1 MDGGGDAFGQSTAA
15 LTFHDFLDRMRQPAA
30 ADLVLSIKSF
40 IVAFLSSTPHPEKDS
55 LSVQEFLTSTEAVL
69 RTHPLWSGACQEE
82 LDSAGEGLEKYL
94 MTKLFQRAFAPTG
107 EDLDNDR
114 QLSERMAV
122 LQNFIKP
129 EHLDIPP
136 NFYNEAAWL
145 LAQKELQKINIYK
158 APRDKL
164 VCILNCC
171 RVINNLLLNMSMG
184 SDGNPPGA
192 DDFLPVLIFIVIKAN
207 PPQLQSNLLYI
218 QRYRHHSRMV
228 SEASYFYTNLVS
240 AVSFVMN
247 LSPTSLSMDP
257 GEYARLMQGV
267 ADTPFSQETQAS
279 PLPPAPAP
287 PTPTWVA
294 PEASDKVGQRTASPL
309 GPVSPSISEPDFI
322 SLESSLQGR
331 RASSKKD
338 MQSSVDMDTASAMAL
353 LQADSS
359 GQIARDYPLLFA
371 VAGDLR
377 VGDVTLLL
385 NDYKELVLKY
395 EQLCHKFKLLQAGG
409 ARSTPPLAG
418 PAKAWS
424 PLTEADSQQAM
435 RSPPLEATFEGLQMM
450 PPLQAGDGRELAVEL
465 AHSNLADGLP
475 PTQTGIADA
484 ASEALQAGPAAEPSE
499 RASLTPLIPSIE
511 GDSLAVEEEL
521 GTSAPAHKSSATSFF
536 DSVTASQAPTSDE
549 EAACQVMTV
558 HLLLEVELGDE
569 RKRTSLKQ
577 TSDGKQRDGFD
588 KTGALK
594 AAMWMNL
601 SPEVLEKRFAK
612 V

>member
-1 MDGGGDAFGQSTAA
+1 MDSGGDAFGQSTAA

-30 ADLVLSIKSF
+30 ADLVRSIKSY
-40 IVAFLSSTPHPEKDS
+40 IVAFLSSTPNPEKDS
-55 LSVQEFLTSTEAVL
+55 SSVQEFLTSTEAVL
-69 RTHPLWSGACQEE
+69 WTHPLWSGASQEE

-107 EDLDNDR
+107 EDLDTDR

-122 LQNFIKP
+122 LQHFIKP

-192 DDFLPVLIFIVIKAN
+192 DDFLPVLIFIIIKAN

-257 GEYARLMQGV
+257 GEYARLMQEV
-267 ADTPFSQETQAS
+267 AHTPFSQETQAS
-279 PLPPAPAP
+279 ALPPAPAP
-287 PTPTWVA
+287 PTWVA

-309 GPVSPSISEPDFI
+309 GPASPSISEQDFA
-322 SLESSLQGR
+322 SMESSLEGR
-331 RASSKKD
+331 RASAKKD
-338 MQSSVDMDTASAMAL
+338 MQSSVDVDTASATAL

-359 GQIARDYPLLFA
+359 GQLARDYPFLFA
-371 VAGDLR
+371 TAGDLR

-385 NDYKELVLKY
+385 NDYKELVLKH
-395 EQLCHKFKLLQAGG
+395 EKLCHKFKLSQAGG
-409 ARSTPPLAG
+409 ERSTPPLAG

-424 PLTEADSQQAM
+424 PLTETDSQQAL
-435 RSPPLEATFEGLQMM
+435 RSPPLEAIFEGLQMI
-450 PPLQAGDGRELAVEL
+450 PPLQAGDGRELVVEL

-475 PTQTGIADA
+475 PTQIRNEDT
-484 ASEALQAGPAAEPSE
+484 ASEALQAGPATVPTDRSP
-499 RASLTPLIPSIE
+499 LTPLIPSIE
-511 GDSLAVEEEL
+511 GDGLAVEEEL
-521 GTSAPAHKSSATSFF
+521 SDSAPAHDSSATSF
-536 DSVTASQAPTSDE
+536 SYPVAASQAPTSEE
-549 EAACQVMTV
+549 EAGQDSTSTV
-558 HLLLEVELGDE
+558 TG
-569 RKRTSLKQ
+569 TSQ
-577 TSDGKQRDGFD
+577 PAS
-588 KTGALK
+588 
-594 AAMWMNL
+594 
-601 SPEVLEKRFAK
+601 S
-612 V
+612 

>member
-30 ADLVLSIKSF
+30 ADLVRSIKSF
-40 IVAFLSSTPHPEKDS
+40 IVAFLSSTPNPEKDS
-55 LSVQEFLTSTEAVL
+55 SSVQEFLTSTEAVL
-69 RTHPLWSGACQEE
+69 RTHPLWSGASQEE

-107 EDLDNDR
+107 EDLDTHR

-122 LQNFIKP
+122 LQHFIKP

-279 PLPPAPAP
+279 PLPPAAAP
-287 PTPTWVA
+287 PAWVA

-309 GPVSPSISEPDFI
+309 GPVSPSISEQDFN
-322 SLESSLQGR
+322 SWESSLEGR

-338 MQSSVDMDTASAMAL
+338 MQSSVDVDTASATAL

-359 GQIARDYPLLFA
+359 GQLSRDYPFLFA
-371 VAGDLR
+371 TAGDLR

-385 NDYKELVLKY
+385 NDYKELVLKH
-395 EQLCHKFKLLQAGG
+395 EQLCHKLFKLLQAGG
-409 ARSTPPLAG
+409 ERSTPPLAA

-424 PLTEADSQQAM
+424 PLTEADSQQAF
-435 RSPPLEATFEGLQMM
+435 RSPPLATFEGLQMM
-450 PPLQAGDGRELAVEL
+450 PPLQAGDGRELVVEL

-475 PTQTGIADA
+475 PTQTGNEDA
-484 ASEALQAGPAAEPSE
+484 ASEALQAGPAAEPTE
-499 RASLTPLIPSIE
+499 RASLTPLMPSIE
-511 GDSLAVEEEL
+511 GDGLAVEEEL
-521 GTSAPAHKSSATSFF
+521 STSAPAHNSSATSFS
-536 DSVTASQAPTSDE
+536 DSVTASQAATSGE
-549 EAACQVMTV
+549 EAGQDSTSTLLTV
-558 HLLLEVELGDE
+558 HLRLDEDHGDE
-569 RKRTSLKQ
+569 RKWTSLKQ
-577 TSDGKQRDGFD
+577 PSDGKQRDGCD
-588 KTGALK
+588 ESGALK
-594 AAMWMNL
+594 AAVWMEHL
-601 SPEVLEKRFAK
+601 LQEISEE
-612 V
+612 